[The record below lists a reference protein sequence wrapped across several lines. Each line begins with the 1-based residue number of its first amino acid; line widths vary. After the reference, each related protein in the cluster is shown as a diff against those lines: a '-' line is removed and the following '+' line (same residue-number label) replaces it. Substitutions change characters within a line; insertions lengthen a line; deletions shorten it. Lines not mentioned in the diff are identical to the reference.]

1 MNLLG
6 DFFMKVKTKLVIV
19 CPYGPITQFKSV
31 GHYIRIKALWSDRI
45 RMLFGSGMF
54 ENLGMCTRMGN
65 DQKEQYIYLGVSPES
80 NVKSK
85 KAPTSKYLKS
95 LERNISLIPYCTSIM
110 EEEDLNDL
118 SEDYII
124 RLYDITVD
132 LEILIDNSKGVL
144 EKGLCIALEEIL
156 WKWKN

>member
-1 MNLLG
+1 
-6 DFFMKVKTKLVIV
+6 MKVKTKLVILY
-19 CPYGPITQFKSV
+19 PNGPITLFKPI
-31 GHYIRIKALWSDRI
+31 GYYMKIKVLWSDRI
-45 RMLFGSGMF
+45 RMLFDSGMF

-85 KAPTSKYLKS
+85 KAPTSKYLRDLK
-95 LERNISLIPYCTSIM
+95 RKISLAPCCTSIM

-132 LEILIDNSKGVL
+132 LEILIDNSKCVL
-144 EKGLCIALEEIL
+144 EKGLCAALEEIL

>member
-1 MNLLG
+1 
-6 DFFMKVKTKLVIV
+6 MKVKTKLVILY
-19 CPYGPITQFKSV
+19 PNGPITLFKPI
-31 GHYIRIKALWSDRI
+31 GYYMKIKVLWSDRI
-45 RMLFGSGMF
+45 RMLFYSGMF

-85 KAPTSKYLKS
+85 KAPTSKYLRELK
-95 LERNISLIPYCTSIM
+95 RKISLAPCCTSIM
-110 EEEDLNDL
+110 EEEDINDL

-144 EKGLCIALEEIL
+144 EKGLCAALEEIL

>member
-1 MNLLG
+1 
-6 DFFMKVKTKLVIV
+6 MKVKTKLVILY
-19 CPYGPITQFKSV
+19 PNGPITLFKPI
-31 GHYIRIKALWSDRI
+31 GYYMKIKVLWSDRI
-45 RMLFGSGMF
+45 QALLDSGMF

-85 KAPTSKYLKS
+85 KAPTSKYLRDLK
-95 LERNISLIPYCTSIM
+95 RKISLAPCCTSIM

-144 EKGLCIALEEIL
+144 EKGLCAALEEIL

>member
-6 DFFMKVKTKLVIV
+6 DFFMKVEAKLVMV
-19 CPYGPITQFKSV
+19 CPYGPITLFKPV
-31 GHYIRIKALWSDRI
+31 GYYIRLKALWSDRI
-45 RMLFGSGMF
+45 RALLDSGMY

-65 DQKEQYIYLGVSPES
+65 DQKEQYIYFRISPDS
-80 NVKSK
+80 NLNSK
-85 KAPTSKYLKS
+85 KAPTSKYLKG
-95 LERNISLIPYCTSIM
+95 LEKEISLTPCCFSVM

-124 RLYDITVD
+124 RLYDITVN
-132 LEILIDNSKGVL
+132 LGILMDNSKKVI
-144 EKGLCIALEEIL
+144 EKDLYAVLEEIL

>member
-1 MNLLG
+1 
-6 DFFMKVKTKLVIV
+6 MKVKTKLVILY
-19 CPYGPITQFKSV
+19 PNGPITLFKPI
-31 GHYIRIKALWSDRI
+31 GYYMKIKVLWSDRI
-45 RMLFGSGMF
+45 QALLDSGMF

-85 KAPTSKYLKS
+85 KAPTSKYLRDLK
-95 LERNISLIPYCTSIM
+95 RKISLAPCCTSMM

-144 EKGLCIALEEIL
+144 EKGLCAALEEIL

>member
-1 MNLLG
+1 
-6 DFFMKVKTKLVIV
+6 
-19 CPYGPITQFKSV
+19 
-31 GHYIRIKALWSDRI
+31 
-45 RMLFGSGMF
+45 
-54 ENLGMCTRMGN
+54 
-65 DQKEQYIYLGVSPES
+65 
-80 NVKSK
+80 
-85 KAPTSKYLKS
+85 
-95 LERNISLIPYCTSIM
+95 M

-144 EKGLCIALEEIL
+144 EKGLCAALEEIL

>member
-1 MNLLG
+1 
-6 DFFMKVKTKLVIV
+6 MKVKTKLVILY
-19 CPYGPITQFKSV
+19 PNGPITLFKPI
-31 GHYIRIKALWSDRI
+31 GYYMKIKVLWSDRI
-45 RMLFGSGMF
+45 QALLNSGMF

-85 KAPTSKYLKS
+85 KAPTSKYLRDLK
-95 LERNISLIPYCTSIM
+95 RKISLAPCCTSIM
-110 EEEDLNDL
+110 EEEDLNNL

-144 EKGLCIALEEIL
+144 EKGLCAALEEIL

>member
-6 DFFMKVKTKLVIV
+6 DFFMKVKAKLVIV

-31 GHYIRIKALWSDRI
+31 GHYMRIKALWSDRI
-45 RMLFGSGMF
+45 RMLFDSGMF

-85 KAPTSKYLKS
+85 EGTYFK
-95 LERNISLIPYCTSIM
+95 IS
-110 EEEDLNDL
+110 
-118 SEDYII
+118 
-124 RLYDITVD
+124 
-132 LEILIDNSKGVL
+132 EILGKEYITNS
-144 EKGLCIALEEIL
+144 IL
-156 WKWKN
+156 YQYNRGRGS